1 MNKDAKPIN
10 KGYGIVMRLRHIEIF
25 QAIRQTGS
33 ISAAAQL
40 LHVSQPAVTKVLQHA
55 EQQLGFPLFLRVRG
69 KLQATP
75 EALEL
80 EREVDKVTES
90 LQGVRRLAQS
100 LRREPGHSLRIGAT
114 PALAL
119 SLLPPAIQQWTAQ
132 FPDIAC
138 ELSSAH
144 SRELM
149 QNLLMREVDV
159 ALTLQLPDHPG
170 LKAKALASGVL
181 VALAPKGYWPEKDSG
196 QPLPLLA
203 LAGAP
208 LIGLSSADPL
218 AARLDSYLEAV
229 EPPPRVRIAVQ
240 TYSLAR
246 AMVESGAGVAVID
259 PFTALGASSATTT
272 IRPLAPPLPI
282 TLYAVTRATEPP
294 PHTLGDLLQIFSSRA
309 QIQLQ
314 TLVPCGSELARDSG
328 VTVNKDA
335 D

>member
-1 MNKDAKPIN
+1 
-10 KGYGIVMRLRHIEIF
+10 MRLRHIEIF

-33 ISAAAQL
+33 VSAAAQL

-170 LKAKALASGVL
+170 LKAQALASGVL
-181 VALAPKGYWPEKDSG
+181 VALAPKSYWPEEDAG
-196 QPLPLLA
+196 QPLPLMA

-259 PFTALGASSATTT
+259 PFTALGASPTSTV

-294 PHTLGDLLQIFSSRA
+294 PHTLHDLLEIFSQRA
-309 QIQLQ
+309 GEQLNNL
-314 TLVPCGSELARDSG
+314 TPA
-328 VTVNKDA
+328 
-335 D
+335 

>member
-1 MNKDAKPIN
+1 
-10 KGYGIVMRLRHIEIF
+10 MRLRHIEIF

-33 ISAAAQL
+33 VSGAAQL

-119 SLLPPAIQQWTAQ
+119 SLLPPAINEWTRRY
-132 FPDIAC
+132 PDIVC

-149 QNLLMREVDV
+149 QNLLMREIDV
-159 ALTLQLPDHPG
+159 ALTLQQPDHPG
-170 LKAKALASGVL
+170 LKAQALACGVL
-181 VALAPKGYWPEKDSG
+181 VALAPSGYWTEADKG
-196 QPLPLLA
+196 KPLPLMA
-203 LAGAP
+203 LADAP

-218 AARLDSYLEAV
+218 SARLDGYLKAV
-229 EPPPRVRIAVQ
+229 EPSPRVSIAVQ

-246 AMVESGAGVAVID
+246 AMVESGAGLAVID
-259 PFTALGASSATTT
+259 PFTALGASTSATA

-282 TLYAVTRATEPP
+282 TLYAVTRADEPP
-294 PHTLGDLLQIFSSRA
+294 PHTLSDLLTIFSTRA
-309 QIQLQ
+309 QEQLDR
-314 TLVPCGSELARDSG
+314 LVGK
-328 VTVNKDA
+328 T
-335 D
+335 

>member
-1 MNKDAKPIN
+1 
-10 KGYGIVMRLRHIEIF
+10 MRLRHIEIF

-33 ISAAAQL
+33 VSAAAQL

-170 LKAKALASGVL
+170 LKAQALASGVL
-181 VALAPKGYWPEKDSG
+181 VALAPKGYWPEEDAG
-196 QPLPLLA
+196 QPLPLMA

-246 AMVESGAGVAVID
+246 TMVESGAGVAVID
-259 PFTALGASSATTT
+259 PFTALGASPTSTV

-294 PHTLGDLLQIFSSRA
+294 PHTLHDLLQIFSQRA
-309 QIQLQ
+309 REQLGR
-314 TLVPCGSELARDSG
+314 LMGA
-328 VTVNKDA
+328 
-335 D
+335 

>member
-1 MNKDAKPIN
+1 
-10 KGYGIVMRLRHIEIF
+10 
-25 QAIRQTGS
+25 
-33 ISAAAQL
+33 
-40 LHVSQPAVTKVLQHA
+40 
-55 EQQLGFPLFLRVRG
+55 VRG

-100 LRREPGHSLRIGAT
+100 LRREPGHSVRIGAI

-119 SLLPPAIQQWTAQ
+119 SLLPPAINEWTQ
-132 FPDIAC
+132 RYPDIVC

-159 ALTLQLPDHPG
+159 ALTLQPPDHPG
-170 LKAKALASGVL
+170 LKAQPLACGVL
-181 VALAPKGYWPEKDSG
+181 VALAPLGYWTDDALS
-196 QPLPLLA
+196 QPLPLSE

-246 AMVESGAGVAVID
+246 AMVESGAGLAVID
-259 PFTALGASSATTT
+259 PFTALGASPAATA
-272 IRPLAPPLPI
+272 IRPLAPALPI
-282 TLYAVTRATEPP
+282 TLYAVTRADEPP
-294 PHTLGDLLQIFSSRA
+294 PHTLSDLLQVFSRRA
-309 QIQLQ
+309 QAQLDR
-314 TLVPCGSELARDSG
+314 LIP
-328 VTVNKDA
+328 
-335 D
+335 

>member
-1 MNKDAKPIN
+1 
-10 KGYGIVMRLRHIEIF
+10 MRLRHIEIF

-33 ISAAAQL
+33 VSGAAQL
-40 LHVSQPAVTKVLQHA
+40 LHVSQPAVSKVLQHA

-100 LRREPGHSLRIGAT
+100 LRREPGHSVRIGAI

-119 SLLPPAIQQWTAQ
+119 SLLPPAINEWTQ
-132 FPDIAC
+132 RYPDIVC

-159 ALTLQLPDHPG
+159 ALTLQPPDHPG
-170 LKAKALASGVL
+170 LKAQVLACGVL
-181 VALAPKGYWPEKDSG
+181 VALAPLGYWADDALG
-196 QPLPLLA
+196 QPLPLIE

-229 EPPPRVRIAVQ
+229 DPPPRVRIAVQ

-246 AMVESGAGVAVID
+246 AMVESGAGLAVID
-259 PFTALGASSATTT
+259 PFTALGASPATTA
-272 IRPLAPPLPI
+272 IRPLAPALPI
-282 TLYAVTRATEPP
+282 TLYAVTCADEPP
-294 PHTLGDLLQIFSSRA
+294 PHTLSDLLQVFSRRA
-309 QIQLQ
+309 QAQLDR
-314 TLVPCGSELARDSG
+314 LIP
-328 VTVNKDA
+328 
-335 D
+335 

>member
-1 MNKDAKPIN
+1 MNKDGLPIN
-10 KGYGIVMRLRHIEIF
+10 KGYGLAMRLRHIEIF

-33 ISAAAQL
+33 ISGAAQL

-55 EQQLGFPLFLRVRG
+55 EQQLGFALFLRVRG

-80 EREVDKVTES
+80 EREVDKVSES

-119 SLLPPAIQQWTAQ
+119 SLLPAAVHQWTQ
-132 FPDIAC
+132 RYPDIVC

-144 SRELM
+144 SRELV
-149 QNLLMREVDV
+149 QNLLMREIDV
-159 ALTLQLPDHPG
+159 ALTLQPPDHPG
-170 LKAKALASGVL
+170 LKAQALASGVL
-181 VALAPKGYWPEKDSG
+181 VALAPSGHWTEAQVG
-196 QPLPLLA
+196 QPMPLQA

-218 AARLDSYLEAV
+218 SARLDSYLKAV
-229 EPPPRVRIAVQ
+229 EPPPRISIAVQ

-246 AMVESGAGVAVID
+246 AMVESGAGLAVID
-259 PFTALGASSATTT
+259 PFTALGASSTRTA
-272 IRPLAPPLPI
+272 IRPLSPPLPI
-282 TLYAVTRATEPP
+282 SLYAVTRANEAPV
-294 PHTLGDLLQIFSSRA
+294 HTLGALLEIFASQA
-309 QIQLQ
+309 QAQLDR
-314 TLVPCGSELARDSG
+314 LFAVAERG
-328 VTVNKDA
+328 
-335 D
+335 